1 MECEEDMYVI
11 GFVDN
16 SFDLLPDYKK
26 RLSRHEID
34 LLFPDAGKSK
44 TEIVDWILQNDVRC
58 LMVDHKLRPNFDYV
72 GTDLVA
78 YINSLL
84 PDLPC
89 MILTAYQQ
97 ESLNEKLVIK
107 NMIESRDVLDA
118 SDLFEFCEKL
128 KQAVDVF
135 SKRLKLHESEYRSL
149 LEARRGNK
157 ISAQQEER
165 FTYLYR
171 ILRAYG
177 EVDEL
182 PVELLQSAIEE
193 KMDSLISEI
202 NELLTALNTKKDG
215 E

>member
-1 MECEEDMYVI
+1 MYVI

-16 SFDLLPDYKK
+16 SFDLLPDYKT
-26 RLSRHEID
+26 RLSRHGIE

-44 TEIVDWILQNDVRC
+44 YEIVDWVLENNVRC

-78 YINSLL
+78 YMNSAL

-97 ESLNEKLVIK
+97 ESLNENLVIK
-107 NMIESRDVLDA
+107 NMIESRDILDA
-118 SDLFEFCEKL
+118 ADLVEFCNKL
-128 KQAVDVF
+128 KQAVEVF
-135 SKRLKLHESEYRSL
+135 TKRLELHETEYRTL
-149 LEARRGNK
+149 LETKRSNT

-165 FTYLYR
+165 LAYLYR

-182 PVELLQSAIEE
+182 PVELLHASIEK
-193 KMDSLISEI
+193 KMDSLIGGL
-202 NELLTALNTKKDG
+202 NDLLTSLNTKKDG
-215 E
+215 EQ

>member
-1 MECEEDMYVI
+1 MYIV

-16 SFDLLPDYKK
+16 SFDLLPDYQT
-26 RLSRHEID
+26 RLSRHGIN
-34 LLFPDAGKSK
+34 LLFPNAGKSK
-44 TEIVDWILQNDVRC
+44 PEIVDWVLQNDVRC

-78 YINSLL
+78 YINSAL

-97 ESLNEKLVIK
+97 ESLNENLVIK

-118 SDLFEFCEKL
+118 SDLSDFCEEL

-135 SKRLKLHESEYRSL
+135 SKRLDMHETEYRSL
-149 LEARRGNK
+149 LEAK
-157 ISAQQEER
+157 KKDTISAQQEER

-182 PVELLQSAIEE
+182 PVELLHPNIEG
-193 KMDSLISEI
+193 KMDSLIGELG
-202 NELLTALNTKKDG
+202 ELLTALETKKDG

>member
-1 MECEEDMYVI
+1 MYVI

-16 SFDLLPDYKK
+16 SFDLLPDYKT
-26 RLSRHEID
+26 RLSRHGIE
-34 LLFPDAGKSK
+34 LLFPDTGKSK
-44 TEIVDWILQNDVRC
+44 SEIVDWVLENNVRC

-78 YINSLL
+78 YMNSAL

-97 ESLNEKLVIK
+97 ESLNENLVIK
-107 NMIESRDVLDA
+107 NMIESRDILDA
-118 SDLFEFCEKL
+118 TDLVEFCNKL

-135 SKRLKLHESEYRSL
+135 TKRLELHETEYRNL
-149 LEARRGNK
+149 LEIKKSNT

-165 FTYLYR
+165 LAYLYR

-182 PVELLQSAIEE
+182 PVELLHPGIEK
-193 KMDSLISEI
+193 KMDSLIGGL
-202 NELLTALNTKKDG
+202 NDLLTALNTKKDG

>member
-1 MECEEDMYVI
+1 MCII

-16 SFDLLPDYKK
+16 SFDLLPDYKT
-26 RLSRHEID
+26 RLSRHGID

-44 TEIVDWILQNDVRC
+44 LEIADWVLQNNVRC

-78 YINSLL
+78 YINSAL

-97 ESLNEKLVIK
+97 ESLNENLVIK
-107 NMIESRDVLDA
+107 NMIESRDILDA
-118 SDLFEFCEKL
+118 PDLVEFCEEL
-128 KQAVDVF
+128 KQAVNVF
-135 SKRLKLHESEYRSL
+135 SKRLELHEAEYRSL
-149 LEARRGNK
+149 LEAKEKEK

-165 FTYLYR
+165 LAYLYR

-182 PVELLQSAIEE
+182 PVALLHPNIEQ
-193 KMDSLISEI
+193 KMDSLIGEL
-202 NELLTALNTKKDG
+202 NELLTALAPKKDG

>member
-1 MECEEDMYVI
+1 
-11 GFVDN
+11 
-16 SFDLLPDYKK
+16 
-26 RLSRHEID
+26 
-34 LLFPDAGKSK
+34 
-44 TEIVDWILQNDVRC
+44 
-58 LMVDHKLRPNFDYV
+58 
-72 GTDLVA
+72 
-78 YINSLL
+78 
-84 PDLPC
+84 

-149 LEARRGNK
+149 LEARRGNT